1 MLSLTDLLRVQDLG
15 LESTI
20 LTPKCPS
27 ASVNPEN
34 QLSEN
39 KSDISKLLLGII
51 KLYLLLKN
59 SINWLKDS
67 FLGVLSLLWTVL
79 MNNVI
84 PFTSPIIYLIMLL
97 FTFWKR
103 PIPPN
108 TDWIYT
114 YNSKLLICDV
124 KTILGLRTIRLK
136 GEVLPKKA
144 KEIWP
149 SP

>member
-1 MLSLTDLLRVQDLG
+1 MLSLIDLLRVQDLG

-27 ASVNPEN
+27 ASVNPAN
-34 QLSEN
+34 QLSKN
-39 KSDISKLLLGII
+39 KSDRSKLLLDII
-51 KLYLLLKN
+51 RLYLLLKN

-67 FLGVLSLLWTVL
+67 FLGVLSLLLTVL

-84 PFTSPIIYLIMLL
+84 PFTSPTIYLKMLL

-108 TDWIYT
+108 IDLIYT
-114 YNSKLLICDV
+114 YYSKLLICDV
-124 KTILGLRTIRLK
+124 KTIIGLRTLFKII
-136 GEVLPKKA
+136 LPKKG
-144 KEIWP
+144 K
-149 SP
+149 